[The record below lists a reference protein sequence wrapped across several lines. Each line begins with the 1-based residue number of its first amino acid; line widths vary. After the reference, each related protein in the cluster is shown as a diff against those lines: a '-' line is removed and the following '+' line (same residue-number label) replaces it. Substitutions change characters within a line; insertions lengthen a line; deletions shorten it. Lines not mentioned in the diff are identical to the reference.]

1 MSLINEALKRADAEK
16 GPRRPQPLPP
26 PVSSSGPAAAPPPAA
41 TPAPAGRWRSIQ
53 TAVLGGVL
61 LVVLVAG
68 AWVWKMFNDSPVQV
82 VASPPVAAAESRGP
96 ATAARA
102 TPAPAPTAS
111 GPLSGTAISDRPGGP
126 PAFRTA
132 GAAPAQP
139 MTSDPLMAAANP
151 TNPMKDVFG
160 PQPTLF
166 MDAHNAQEA
175 GGDAS
180 LDRPDGRPA
189 AMEPAGPIRLSSA
202 FTAPAAGSPQ
212 PVPTKPAT
220 PAGSPPAAAAPA
232 PPPQAP
238 APAAEAPRLKVT
250 SIFYS
255 SRSPTAIING
265 QVIGVGETIEGA
277 KIVAISPRSVDVM
290 VDGKRVTLRL

>member
-26 PVSSSGPAAAPPPAA
+26 PVSPSSPAAAPP
-41 TPAPAGRWRSIQ
+41 PAPAGRWRSIQ
-53 TAVLGGVL
+53 TAVLGGAL

-82 VASPPVAAAESRGP
+82 IASPPVAAAESRAP
-96 ATAARA
+96 ATAAQA

-111 GPLSGTAISDRPGGP
+111 GPSSGTAISDRPGGP

-132 GAAPAQP
+132 GAAPARP

-151 TNPMKDVFG
+151 TNPMKDVFRT
-160 PQPTLF
+160 QPTLF
-166 MDAHNAQEA
+166 MDAHKSQEA

-189 AMEPAGPIRLSSA
+189 ATEPAGPIRLSSA
-202 FTAPAAGSPQ
+202 FAAPVAGAPQ
-212 PVPTKPAT
+212 PAPTKPAT
-220 PAGSPPAAAAPA
+220 PASAPPVAAAPA
-232 PPPQAP
+232 PPAPQAP

-265 QVIGVGETIEGA
+265 QVIGVGEVIDGA
-277 KIVAISPRSVDVM
+277 KIAAITPRTVEVLI
-290 VDGKRVTLRL
+290 DGRRVTLRL